1 MYVDVITLL
10 TDISILHII
19 VLHCG
24 DFPIVA
30 NGRNSSTAATPWL
43 PSSKVTYSCD
53 VGFKFDS
60 DSLSAIECVI
70 DTEKKTAEW
79 RDSTNIICTAGML

>member
-10 TDISILHII
+10 TDISILHIV

-30 NGRNSSTAATPWL
+30 DGRNSSTAVTPWL
-43 PSSKVTYSCD
+43 PSSKVTYSCN
-53 VGFKFDS
+53 VGHEFKNS
-60 DSLSAIECVI
+60 ISSTIECVI

-79 RDSTNIICTAGML
+79 SDSTNIICSAGM

>member
-53 VGFKFDS
+53 VGHVFKNNIS
-60 DSLSAIECVI
+60 STIECVI

-79 RDSTNIICTAGML
+79 SDSTNIICSAGM

>member
-1 MYVDVITLL
+1 MALL
-10 TDISILHII
+10 ILISIILHII

-53 VGFKFDS
+53 EGYKLNS
-60 DSLSAIECVI
+60 DISPTIECQI
-70 DTEKKTAEW
+70 DTVKKTAEW
-79 RDSTNIICTAGML
+79 SDSTNILCRPGL

>member
-1 MYVDVITLL
+1 MALL
-10 TDISILHII
+10 IDISILHIV

-30 NGRNSSTAATPWL
+30 DGRNSSTAVTPWL
-43 PSSKVTYSCD
+43 PSSKVTYSCNE
-53 VGFKFDS
+53 GYKLNS
-60 DSLSAIECVI
+60 DIAPTIECQI

-79 RDSTNIICTAGML
+79 SGSTNTLCRPGM